1 MSRSNQ
7 RTAYGQALV
16 TLGAENP
23 DVVVL
28 DADLSKST
36 QTTMFEAAYPDRF
49 FEMGIKEQDMLSTA
63 AGLAA
68 SGKIAFANSF
78 AVFAAGRAYDQIRQ
92 TIAIGRLN
100 VKICG
105 SSAGLSDF
113 GDGSTHQ
120 SVDDLAIMNVIP
132 NMVVLTPA
140 DANETA
146 AAVKAAAAHEGPV
159 YMRLCRNDVLDVTP
173 ADQPFTIGKLH
184 VLRNGADAAIF
195 AMGTPRLIIIALSL
209 HEFGHAVV
217 AYKLG
222 DDTPKGISVKVVN
235 VSTMKPF
242 DYTGCAALC
251 EGCKAVLAAEEASF
265 IGGLTAAVATALRK
279 SAVPMDYVAI
289 EDVFG
294 QSAHSAEE
302 LMEHYGLTTENIV
315 NKLKAML

>member
-16 TLGAENP
+16 ALGAENS

-36 QTTMFEAAYPDRF
+36 QTTLFEAAYPDRF

-159 YMRLCRNDVLDVTP
+159 YLRLYRNDVLDVTP

-184 VLRNGADAAIF
+184 VLRDGADAAIF
-195 AMGTPRLIIIALSL
+195 AMGTMVERALQ
-209 HEFGHAVV
+209 A
-217 AYKLG
+217 A
-222 DDTPKGISVKVVN
+222 DTLAEEGISVKVVN
-235 VSTMKPF
+235 VSTIKPF
-242 DYTGCAALC
+242 DYAGCAALC

-279 SAVPMDYVAI
+279 SPVPMDYVAI

-302 LMEHYGLTTENIV
+302 LMEYYGLTTENII

>member
-16 TLGAENP
+16 ALGAENS

-120 SVDDLAIMNVIP
+120 SVDDLAIMNAIP

-146 AAVKAAAAHEGPV
+146 ASVKAAVAHEGPV
-159 YMRLCRNDVLDVTP
+159 YLRLCRNDVLDVTP

-184 VLRNGADAAIF
+184 VLRNGTDAAIF
-195 AMGTPRLIIIALSL
+195 AMGTMVERALQ
-209 HEFGHAVV
+209 A
-217 AYKLG
+217 A
-222 DDTPKGISVKVVN
+222 DTLTEEKISVKVIN
-235 VSTMKPF
+235 VSTIKPF
-242 DYTGCAALC
+242 DYAGCAALC

-302 LMEHYGLTTENIV
+302 LMEYYGLTTEHII

>member
-16 TLGAENP
+16 ELGARNP
-23 DVVVL
+23 NVVVL
-28 DADLSKST
+28 DADLCKST
-36 QTTMFEAAYPDRF
+36 QSVMFQEAYPNRF

-68 SGKIAFANSF
+68 SGKIAFASSF
-78 AVFAAGRAYDQIRQ
+78 AVFVAGRAYDQIRQ
-92 TIAIGRLN
+92 TISIGKLN

-140 DANETA
+140 DANETKAAVHA
-146 AAVKAAAAHEGPV
+146 AAKHEGPV
-159 YMRLCRNDVLDVTP
+159 YIRVFRNDVLDVTP
-173 ADQPFTIGKLH
+173 ADQPFEIGKMH
-184 VLRNGADAAIF
+184 VMREGSDAVIF
-195 AMGTPRLIIIALSL
+195 AMGTMVERALDAAEQL
-209 HEFGHAVV
+209 E
-217 AYKLG
+217 KEN
-222 DDTPKGISVKVVN
+222 IRVKVVN
-235 VSTMKPF
+235 VSTLKPF
-242 DYTGCAALC
+242 DAEAARALT
-251 EGCKAVLAAEEASF
+251 EGCKAVLAAEEASY
-265 IGGLTAAVATALRK
+265 IGGLTGALATALRK
-279 SAVPMDYVAI
+279 SAIPMDYVAI

-302 LMEHYGLTTENIV
+302 LMDFYGLTAENIV
-315 NKLKAML
+315 SKLKAML

>member
-1 MSRSNQ
+1 MSKHNQ

-16 TLGAENP
+16 ALGAENP
-23 DVVVL
+23 HVVVL

-159 YMRLCRNDVLDVTP
+159 YLRLCRNDVLDVTP

-184 VLRNGADAAIF
+184 VLREGTDAAIF
-195 AMGTPRLIIIALSL
+195 AMGTMVERALQ
-209 HEFGHAVV
+209 A
-217 AYKLG
+217 A
-222 DDTPKGISVKVVN
+222 DTLAEDGISVKVVN
-235 VSTMKPF
+235 VSTIKPF
-242 DYTGCAALC
+242 DYAGCAELC

-279 SAVPMDYVAI
+279 SAVPMDYVAV

-302 LMEHYGLTTENIV
+302 LMQYYGLTTENTI

>member
-16 TLGAENP
+16 ALGAENS

-146 AAVKAAAAHEGPV
+146 AAVKAAATHEGPV
-159 YMRLCRNDVLDVTP
+159 YLRLCRNDVLDVTP

-184 VLRNGADAAIF
+184 VLRDGTDAAIF
-195 AMGTPRLIIIALSL
+195 ATGTMVERALQS
-209 HEFGHAVV
+209 A
-217 AYKLG
+217 
-222 DDTPKGISVKVVN
+222 DTLAEERISVKVIN
-235 VSTMKPF
+235 VSTIKPF
-242 DYTGCAALC
+242 DYAGCSALC

-279 SAVPMDYVAI
+279 SAIPMDYVAI

-302 LMEHYGLTTENIV
+302 LMEYYGLTTENII

>member
-1 MSRSNQ
+1 MSKHNQ

-16 TLGAENP
+16 ALGAENS

-36 QTTMFEAAYPDRF
+36 QTTLFEAAYPDRF

-159 YMRLCRNDVLDVTP
+159 YLRLCRNDVLDVTP

-184 VLRNGADAAIF
+184 VLRDGADAAIF
-195 AMGTPRLIIIALSL
+195 AMGTMVERALQ
-209 HEFGHAVV
+209 A
-217 AYKLG
+217 A
-222 DDTPKGISVKVVN
+222 DTLAEEGISVKVVN
-235 VSTMKPF
+235 VSTIKPF
-242 DYTGCAALC
+242 DYAGCAALC

-279 SAVPMDYVAI
+279 SPVPMDYVAI

-302 LMEHYGLTTENIV
+302 LMEYYGLTTEHII